1 MTGRP
6 AEQAALPLQ
15 RALASNGARVED
27 WDTQAALWW
36 CLLIAERFSTVETA
50 LRSLTK
56 QVDHSGNSRA
66 LVAVYSTLGF
76 LKFRLGAL
84 PEADAA
90 ARIALRV
97 AQEGDFAPG
106 LPFAATVL
114 ADVAAASGE
123 LAEAKALLDSIPL
136 SGLSAGVGTVLVPA
150 ARGRLFL
157 AEGRARKALAEFE
170 ACMALWRSDA
180 WGMEMRDIG
189 YLHSRSGAAQALLAL
204 GDLRRAREL
213 ADAELAEV
221 RRFGGTRAL
230 GVALRVAGLVRGGN
244 KGLAALEESVD
255 LLNKSPAVLEHA
267 QSLVHWGAAL
277 RRASRRQ
284 EARQALSQGLGLAAR
299 CGARPLIALAREE
312 LRVAGARPRRDWT
325 RGIEALTAS
334 EVRIVRLAH
343 AGRTNR
349 QIARELYLSIKTVEG
364 HLGRAYDKLD
374 IASRRELDR
383 VLEPEKSRV
392 PTL

>member
-1 MTGRP
+1 
-6 AEQAALPLQ
+6 
-15 RALASNGARVED
+15 
-27 WDTQAALWW
+27 
-36 CLLIAERFSTVETA
+36 
-50 LRSLTK
+50 
-56 QVDHSGNSRA
+56 
-66 LVAVYSTLGF
+66 
-76 LKFRLGAL
+76 
-84 PEADAA
+84 
-90 ARIALRV
+90 
-97 AQEGDFAPG
+97 
-106 LPFAATVL
+106 
-114 ADVAAASGE
+114 
-123 LAEAKALLDSIPL
+123 
-136 SGLSAGVGTVLVPA
+136 
-150 ARGRLFL
+150 
-157 AEGRARKALAEFE
+157 
-170 ACMALWRSDA
+170 MALWRSDV
-180 WGMEMRDIG
+180 WGMEMRDVG

-213 ADAELAEV
+213 ADAELADV

-230 GVALRVAGLVRGGN
+230 GVALRVAGLARGGN

-284 EARQALSQGLGLAAR
+284 EARQALSQGLDLAAR
-299 CGARPLIALAREE
+299 CGARQLIALAREE
-312 LRVAGARPRRDWT
+312 LRVAGARPRTDWT
-325 RGIEALTAS
+325 RGIEALTPR

-349 QIARELYLSIKTVEG
+349 QIAQELYLSIKTVEG